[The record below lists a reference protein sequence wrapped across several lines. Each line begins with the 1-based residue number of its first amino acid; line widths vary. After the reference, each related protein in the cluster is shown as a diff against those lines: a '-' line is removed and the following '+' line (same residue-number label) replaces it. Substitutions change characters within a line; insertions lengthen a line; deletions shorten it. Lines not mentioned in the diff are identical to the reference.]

1 MAHIGTC
8 VIDFTTNTWKGTL
21 EINDIFGIDETYP
34 HTIEGLL
41 GIVHPDW
48 HEKISANYHKAKME
62 GNSFDIDFK
71 IKRIKDNKKRWVSG
85 FGEIEYDPQKIPVR
99 LVMTIQDITLRR
111 EAEDHLRI
119 WQRAVE
125 QSPVSIVIT
134 NLAGNI
140 EYVNQ
145 KATETTGYTREELIG
160 KNPRVLKSGETS
172 DEEYEELWANIS
184 NGNEWKMNFHNKRK
198 NGELYWELSHMVPI
212 IDVRGKIT
220 HYLAIKEDI
229 TETKRIREELVLSDR
244 RFSQVAA
251 HSRTVVWEVDEKGMV
266 KYVNSVAQSVYGYSP
281 DELIG
286 KKYFYDLY
294 PEDVRQKLKNEWF
307 EIFETETTVSR
318 METPVK
324 KKDGNLIWVS
334 KNGSAIMDDNQK
346 IIGYRGSDK
355 DITERK
361 LAEDELRNFRTISDQ
376 ANYGTAITTLDEVL
390 IYVNDAFARMHGWDK
405 EALIGQKKFRSF
417 IA

>member
-1 MAHIGTC
+1 MNREERIDDKKYYHPKYLKSKYNIIFYILGITAFFTLYELLKTIFLPNITTWWSHIFSIIVVCLLSTIFFLWFRKIYSEQNDVIKSINQDLVHEITEHKRIENALKESEYLLSASQRMAHIGTC

-111 EAEDHLRI
+111 ETEDHLRI

-160 KNPRVLKSGETS
+160 QNPRVLKSGETS

-184 NGNEWKMNFHNKRK
+184 NSE
-198 NGELYWELSHMVPI
+198 
-212 IDVRGKIT
+212 
-220 HYLAIKEDI
+220 
-229 TETKRIREELVLSDR
+229 
-244 RFSQVAA
+244 Q
-251 HSRTVVWEVDEKGMV
+251 
-266 KYVNSVAQSVYGYSP
+266 
-281 DELIG
+281 
-286 KKYFYDLY
+286 
-294 PEDVRQKLKNEWF
+294 
-307 EIFETETTVSR
+307 
-318 METPVK
+318 
-324 KKDGNLIWVS
+324 
-334 KNGSAIMDDNQK
+334 
-346 IIGYRGSDK
+346 
-355 DITERK
+355 
-361 LAEDELRNFRTISDQ
+361 
-376 ANYGTAITTLDEVL
+376 
-390 IYVNDAFARMHGWDK
+390 
-405 EALIGQKKFRSF
+405 
-417 IA
+417 